1 VREEKK
7 ECGAFRNV
15 VMTKSSPYFSC
26 LFERIVNLKVPF
38 DPAYFLLFFLLL
50 KNSKERKNCV

>member
-26 LFERIVNLKVPF
+26 LIERIQ
-38 DPAYFLLFFLLL
+38 
-50 KNSKERKNCV
+50 NSKLFSKLGFSIVIRLHFIHV